1 MCTCTSRFLRAF
13 VCFRI
18 ITLSYINLAAVFTV
32 SISHINCVFFLYCLL
47 KLKWDSKNTQKA
59 RQTESAGP
67 EVSALIDIISCMP
80 LIWED

>member
-1 MCTCTSRFLRAF
+1 MF

-18 ITLSYINLAAVFTV
+18 ITLAYINLAAVFIV
-32 SISHINCVFFLYCLL
+32 SISHVICVLFLYCLL
-47 KLKWDSKNTQKA
+47 KLKWDRENMKKA

-67 EVSALIDIISCMP
+67 EVSALIDIISFMP